1 LKITGIK
8 SYQITLGVIECVDL
22 LKTYPELRKG
32 SPPLKPHPVENA
44 MEERSSIT
52 TTSEHHPRQEKGK
65 LLVITCYIQAMLL
78 KILLVILP
86 FYKKGFNEMY

>member
-1 LKITGIK
+1 LKITGNYK

-65 LLVITCYIQAMLL
+65 LLVTYNHMLHSGNAFKDTSCHPSFL
-78 KILLVILP
+78 
-86 FYKKGFNEMY
+86 